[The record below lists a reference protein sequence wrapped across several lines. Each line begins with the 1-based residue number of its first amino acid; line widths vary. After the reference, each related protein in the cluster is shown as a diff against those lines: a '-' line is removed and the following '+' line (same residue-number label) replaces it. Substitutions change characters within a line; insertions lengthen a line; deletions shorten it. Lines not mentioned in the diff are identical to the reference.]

1 MSTYSPRRRQTD
13 KGEIVKTFPHLYV
26 HSNYSLLSGAN
37 TIEEII
43 LAAVEMGMNS
53 IALTDT
59 NAMHG
64 AVPFYQSAKVA
75 GIKPILGTEIELE
88 DRSVVLLA
96 RNNEGYSSLCRIVSK
111 RQFDDDFPMEHN
123 PHKRGFPK
131 RARSERE
138 KAAAE
143 VAKFVELLEGFAENL
158 FILADDEA
166 VISALAQTDARDNL
180 YVRLE
185 NYGDYPSEK
194 RRRELAELA
203 RRHKLP
209 IVAANEVHFIKP
221 EEYAV
226 HRLLSA
232 IKANTTLA
240 WHPASGGTRE
250 ESWARCPCHGTGDSH
265 DGGTNSD
272 PIRRRGWMRSPQQ
285 MHSLFR
291 TVPEAIANAEKIAS
305 ECNVDLQLGRIKL
318 PIFPVPEGET
328 PYSYLRRICY
338 RGAEKRYGAITPE
351 VRRRLEHELCI
362 IGKLGYANY
371 FLVVWDIALYAY
383 RNGIPS
389 VGRGSAAN
397 SIVSYCLG
405 LTHVCPIRHNLFF
418 ERFLHLE
425 RKDCPDVDL
434 DFCWRRRD
442 EVLNYV
448 YKKYGEDRVAMICT
462 FNTFGLRASI
472 REVAKVMG
480 LLGDEVSDFTRRI
493 PHFDFGSMEKISEE
507 VPECRDLPV
516 DKEPWKS
523 VIQMASRIAGYPR
536 HLSTHAGG
544 IVIAPSAITDFMP
557 VQYAAKGLVITQY
570 SMNPV
575 EDMGLVKIDLLGQR
589 SLSVIADVV
598 EKARQKYGI
607 RLKMN
612 ELKEGD
618 PKTIE
623 LWRKGKTIGC
633 FQIES
638 PSMRGLL
645 RKLHVDH
652 MEILIAASSLVRP
665 GPSDSGMTKVFIN
678 RYHGKEPVTYLHP
691 ALEPILKDTLGIM
704 VYQEDVIKVA
714 NKIAG
719 LTFGEAEMLRKS
731 MSKKRGIE
739 AIALY
744 EERFISGATHRGMK
758 PDTAKELWRQLSGF
772 AGYAFCKAHSAS
784 YAYVAYQATY
794 LKAHF
799 PAEFMAAVLANGGGF
814 YHQAAYVSEGRR
826 MGLRILPPDV
836 NHAELNFTGE
846 DNWIRVGLSQV
857 MSLTNRTAR
866 SILAARQRSPYT
878 SLANFCARTTA
889 ILGEVQNLIRGGA
902 FDSFGQTRPQ
912 LLWEADLIFGER
924 AAYAQSRFRDRF
936 FEEHRGM
943 EDADLFGWLLNCG
956 NGNGKSNPLDSPS
969 VNAQAA
975 QKVACPLRLR
985 GESCSTVAEQIR
997 VPRFEDY
1004 TVEKKVQDEMEILG
1018 FPVTAHPMNLCEEK
1032 IREIGVV
1039 PAKDIP
1045 HYVGRTVKV
1054 AGWLV
1059 TTRRV
1064 TTVNGEQMRFLTL
1077 EDLTDVVEIVL
1088 FPKTYAQY
1096 GAVIQSFGPYLAT
1109 GRVEDDNG
1117 HSTLTANCIE
1127 PL

>member
-1 MSTYSPRRRQTD
+1 
-13 KGEIVKTFPHLYV
+13 V
-26 HSNYSLLSGAN
+26 
-37 TIEEII
+37 
-43 LAAVEMGMNS
+43 LAAVEMGMTS

-59 NAMHG
+59 NAMYG
-64 AVPFYQSAKVA
+64 IVPFYQSAKGA
-75 GIKPILGTEIELE
+75 GIKPIIGTEVEVGGRL
-88 DRSVVLLA
+88 VVLLA
-96 RNNEGYSSLCRIVSK
+96 KNEAGYSALCRIVSK

-123 PHKRGFPK
+123 PHRGQFAK
-131 RARSERE
+131 KGCSEEE

-143 VAKFVELLEGFAENL
+143 VARFVELLEGSAENI
-158 FILADDEA
+158 FILVGDADI
-166 VISALAQTDARDNL
+166 ISALARTEARKNL

-185 NYGDYPSEK
+185 NYGDYSSK
-194 RRRELAELA
+194 KKCRELAELA
-203 RRHKLP
+203 RRENLP
-209 IVAANEVHFIKP
+209 VVAANDVCFVKP

-232 IKANTTLA
+232 IGANTTLA

-250 ESWARCPCHGTGDSH
+250 ESWARCPCHGVDENAS
-265 DGGTNSD
+265 SEKC
-272 PIRRRGWMRSPQQ
+272 WMRSPQEMQ
-285 MHSLFR
+285 SLFR
-291 TVPEAIANAEKIAS
+291 DIPEAIANAEKIAS
-305 ECNVDLQLGRIKL
+305 ECNVDLQLGKIKL

-328 PYSYLRRICY
+328 PFSYLRRICY
-338 RGAEKRYGAITPE
+338 RGAQKRYGTITPE
-351 VRRRLEHELCI
+351 VRRLLEHELSV

-383 RNGIPS
+383 RKGIPS

-405 LTHVCPIRHNLFF
+405 LTHVCPIRHKLFF
-418 ERFLHLE
+418 ERFLNLE

-448 YKKYGEDRVAMICT
+448 YRRYGEDKVAMICT
-462 FNTFGLRASI
+462 FNTFALRASI

-480 LLGDEVSDFTRRI
+480 LLSDEVSNFTRRI
-493 PHFDFGSMEKISEE
+493 PHFDFGCMGKIVED

-516 DKEPWKS
+516 DEEPWKS
-523 VIQMASRIAGYPR
+523 ILKMASRIAGFPR

-544 IVIAPSAITDFMP
+544 IVIAPSPITDFMP

-598 EKARQKYGI
+598 EKVRQKYAI
-607 RLKMN
+607 KLSMN

-618 PKTIE
+618 QKTIG
-623 LWRKGKTIGC
+623 LWRDGKTIGC

-638 PSMRGLL
+638 PCMRGLL
-645 RKLHVDH
+645 RKLHVDN

-665 GPSDSGMTKVFIN
+665 GPSDGGMTKVFIN
-678 RYHGKEPVTYLHP
+678 RYNGKEPVTYLHP
-691 ALEPILKDTLGIM
+691 ALEPILKETLGVM

-714 NKIAG
+714 NRIAG
-719 LTFGEAEMLRKS
+719 LSFGEAELLRKS

-739 AIALY
+739 AIASY
-744 EERFISGATHRGMK
+744 EERFVSGAIRKGIK
-758 PDTAKELWRQLSGF
+758 PDVAKELWRQLSSF

-784 YAYVAYQATY
+784 YAYVSYQATY
-794 LKAHF
+794 LKVHF

-814 YHQAAYVSEGRR
+814 YHQAAYVSEARR
-826 MGLRILPPDV
+826 LGLRILPPDV
-836 NHAELNFTGE
+836 NHAEMNFTGE
-846 DNWIRVGLSQV
+846 DDWIRVGLGQV
-857 MSLTNRTAR
+857 KSLTERTAR
-866 SILAARQRSPYT
+866 SIVASRQRGPYT

-889 ILGEVQNLIRGGA
+889 TLGEVQNLIRCGA

-912 LLWEADLIFGER
+912 LLWEADLSFGER
-924 AAYAQSRFRDRF
+924 FADGLARFRGRF
-936 FEEHRGM
+936 FEERHGM
-943 EDADLFGWLLNCG
+943 EDADLFGWLLG
-956 NGNGKSNPLDSPS
+956 SWNGNGKGASQRSPRETTS
-969 VNAQAA
+969 FSEGVSFASQPAREALAA
-975 QKVACPLRLR
+975 I
-985 GESCSTVAEQIR
+985 AEQTR
-997 VPRFEDY
+997 VPRFDDY
-1004 TVEKKVQDEMEILG
+1004 TVEKKIQDEMEILG
-1018 FPVTAHPMNLCEEK
+1018 FPVTAHPMSLYEDDLRK
-1032 IREIGVV
+1032 LGVV
-1039 PAKDIP
+1039 PAKDVH
-1045 HYVGRTVKV
+1045 HYVGRRIKV

-1088 FPKTYAQY
+1088 FPKTYDKY
-1096 GAVIQSFGPYLAT
+1096 GALIESFGPYLVA
-1109 GRVEDDNG
+1109 GKVEDDNG
-1117 HSTLTANCIE
+1117 HSTLTADRLE
-1127 PL
+1127 VL

>member
-1 MSTYSPRRRQTD
+1 MSACPLGSA
-13 KGEIVKTFPHLYV
+13 G
-26 HSNYSLLSGAN
+26 GAN
-37 TIEEII
+37 TIEEIV
-43 LAAVEMGMNS
+43 LAAAEMGVS
-53 IALTDT
+53 SVALTDT
-59 NAMHG
+59 NGMYG
-64 AVPFYQSAKVA
+64 IVPFYQSAKAA
-75 GIKPILGTEIELE
+75 GVKPILGTEIELGH
-88 DRSVVLLA
+88 RSVVLLA
-96 RNNEGYSSLCRIVSK
+96 KNNAGYSSLCRIVSK

-123 PHKRGFPK
+123 PDKKQLLKRV
-131 RARSERE
+131 RSERE

-143 VAKFVELLEGFAENL
+143 VAKFVELLEGAAEDI
-158 FILADDEA
+158 FILADAD
-166 VISALAQTDARDNL
+166 VISALAQTDARDSL

-185 NYGDYPSEK
+185 NYGDYPSVK
-194 RRRELAELA
+194 KCRELVELA
-203 RRHKLP
+203 RRLGLP
-209 IVAANEVHFIKP
+209 LVAANDVHFIKP

-232 IKANTTLA
+232 IKANTTL
-240 WHPASGGTRE
+240 
-250 ESWARCPCHGTGDSH
+250 DSLPDH
-265 DGGTNSD
+265 RTVSEKC
-272 PIRRRGWMRSPQQ
+272 WMRSPQQ
-285 MHSLFR
+285 MRTLFR
-291 TVPEAIANAEKIAS
+291 DIPRAIANAEKIAS

-338 RGAEKRYGAITPE
+338 RGAQKRYGTITPE
-351 VRRRLEHELCI
+351 VRRRLEHELHI
-362 IGKLGYANY
+362 IGKLGYASY
-371 FLVVWDIALYAY
+371 FLVVWDIARYAY

-405 LTHVCPIRHNLFF
+405 LTHVCPIKHKLFF
-418 ERFLHLE
+418 ERFLNLE

-434 DFCWRRRD
+434 DFCWKRRD

-448 YKKYGEDRVAMICT
+448 YKKYGGDRVAMICT
-462 FNTFGLRASI
+462 FNTFGLRASM

-480 LLGDEVSDFTRRI
+480 LLNDEISNFTKRI
-493 PHFDFGSMEKISEE
+493 PHFDFGSMQKIVEK
-507 VPECRDLPV
+507 VPECRNLPIRE
-516 DKEPWKS
+516 EPWKS
-523 VIQMASRIAGYPR
+523 IVKMASRIAGYPR

-544 IVIAPSAITDFMP
+544 IVIAPSPITDFMP
-557 VQYAAKGLVITQY
+557 LQYAAKGLVITQY
-570 SMNPV
+570 SMDPV

-607 RLKMN
+607 RLNVN
-612 ELKEGD
+612 ELEEDD
-618 PKTIE
+618 PRTIE

-638 PSMRGLL
+638 PCMRGLL
-645 RKLHVDH
+645 RKLHVDN
-652 MEILIAASSLVRP
+652 MKILIAASSLVRP

-678 RYHGKEPVTYLHP
+678 RYNGKEPVTYLHP
-691 ALEPILKDTLGIM
+691 ALEPILRDTLGVM

-719 LTFGEAEMLRKS
+719 LSFGEAEMLRKS

-739 AIALY
+739 AIASY
-744 EERFISGATHRGMK
+744 EKRFISGAIRRGIK

-784 YAYVAYQATY
+784 YAYVSYQATY

-814 YHQAAYVSEGRR
+814 YHQAAYVSEARR

-836 NHAELNFTGE
+836 NHAEMNFTGE
-846 DNWIRVGLSQV
+846 DDWMRVGLSQV
-857 MSLTNRTAR
+857 MSLTRRTAR
-866 SILAARQRSPYT
+866 SIIASRERGPYT

-889 ILGEVQNLIRGGA
+889 ALREVQNLIRCGA

-924 AAYAQSRFRDRF
+924 ASVYGEPRFGTRF
-936 FEEHRGM
+936 FEERRGM
-943 EDADLFGWLLNCG
+943 EDADLFGGPFSQG
-956 NGNGKSNPLDSPS
+956 NGNGKGGSLDKHSQLTEGRS
-969 VNAQAA
+969 
-975 QKVACPLRLR
+975 CRSCLR
-985 GESCSTVAEQIR
+985 GETHSAIAEEIR
-997 VPRFEDY
+997 PPRFEDY
-1004 TVEKKVQDEMEILG
+1004 TVEEKIQDEMEILG
-1018 FPVTAHPMNLCEEK
+1018 FPITAHPMSLYEGEL
-1032 IREIGVV
+1032 RDLGVI
-1039 PAKDIP
+1039 PARDVP
-1045 HYVGRTVKV
+1045 HYAGRTIRV

-1064 TTVNGEQMRFLTL
+1064 TTVNNEQMRFLTL

-1088 FPKTYAQY
+1088 FPRTYNKY
-1096 GAVIQSFGPYLAT
+1096 GALVQSFGPYLVA
-1109 GRVEDDNG
+1109 GKVEGGDNG
-1117 HSTLTANCIE
+1117 HCTLTANHLE
-1127 PL
+1127 LL